1 MNGGLQS
8 RGYTIVEVLI
18 FMAVSG
24 LMFVLAVVFVNGKQ
38 SNVEFKQGLY
48 DANTDIKTTINE
60 VANGRFDS
68 LGYGAGAVQC
78 TASTLGGPPS
88 FSLALG
94 SAEQGSN
101 GGALG
106 CTFLGKVIQFN
117 VADFGTEAAN
127 YESVYTV
134 AGRQLDTLGQP
145 VASFATAA
153 PVAIV
158 APRDLTRSKRLQ
170 SGLEVTA
177 SYLCNDAACS
187 SKVSFG
193 AIGFFGS
200 FNSALGSA
208 SGSGQS
214 GAQSVVAVVI
224 PVSTYGSNKATAVSA
239 IAGMIAGVNSTNTI
253 GAGKYALLCF
263 KNGTKTGAVYIGG
276 INGQQFT
283 TQVKVGVIAG
293 C

>member
-68 LGYGAGAVQC
+68 LAYGAGAVKC
-78 TASTLGGPPS
+78 MASTLGGPPS
-88 FSLALG
+88 FSAG
-94 SAEQGSN
+94 SVEQGSN
-101 GGALG
+101 GGASG

-127 YESVYTV
+127 YESIYTV
-134 AGRQLDTLGQP
+134 AGRQVDTLGQP
-145 VASFATAA
+145 VASFVTAS

-158 APRDLTRSKRLQ
+158 SPRDLTRSKRLQ
-170 SGLEVTA
+170 SGLEMTG

-187 SKVSFG
+187 SKVSAG

-224 PVSTYGSNKATAVSA
+224 PGSTYGSNKAATVSA
-239 IAGMIAGVNSTNTI
+239 IAGTLAAVSSTNTI
-253 GAGKYALLCF
+253 GAGKYAVLCF

>member
-24 LMFVLAVVFVNGKQ
+24 LMFVMAIVFVNGKQ
-38 SNVEFKQGLY
+38 SSVEFKQGLY
-48 DANTDIKTTINE
+48 DANSDIKTTINE

-68 LGYGAGAVQC
+68 LAFGPGAVKC
-78 TASTLGGPPS
+78 TASAFGGPPS
-88 FSLALG
+88 FSAG
-94 SAEQGSN
+94 SVEQGAN
-101 GGALG
+101 GGSTG
-106 CTFLGKVIQFN
+106 CTFLGKVIQLN
-117 VADFGTEAAN
+117 VADFGTQAQN
-127 YESVYTV
+127 YESIYTV
-134 AGRQLDTLGQP
+134 AGRQLNTSGQP
-145 VASFATAA
+145 VTSFVTASPAA
-153 PVAIV
+153 ITT
-158 APRDLTRSKRLQ
+158 PRDLTRSKRLQ
-170 SGLEVTA
+170 SGLEVTG
-177 SYLCNDAACS
+177 SYLCNNAACS
-187 SKVSFG
+187 SKLSAG

-200 FNSALGSA
+200 FNSALGST

-214 GAQSVVAVVI
+214 GAQSVIAVVV
-224 PVSTYGSNKATAVSA
+224 PGSTYGSSRAATVSA
-239 IAGMIAGVNSTNTI
+239 IAGTLAAVNATNTI

-283 TQVKVGVIAG
+283 TQVKVGIIAG